1 MDEKGRAGGR
11 VTLPAEAMRALQER
25 FRASGTRTVETFR
38 ALAAQL
44 TATPT
49 AAGVVDAV
57 RRELHRVH
65 GTAGSYGYQEAS
77 RLAGKLEARA
87 ARWAAD
93 GLVDHDQRGAMIEQ
107 FAGVLELA
115 FGVTPDAPLMPS
127 TVLAERMDVTLPAR
141 GGAGPEAAN
150 DTPDVVLV
158 EDDSALADMV
168 VYALRSAGYHVESY
182 ANGPDALARL
192 LEVRPPHGRRPL
204 VLLDVDLPGLDGH
217 SLHEQLRIERP
228 GAFGVVFQTVHAG
241 EVEQIR
247 ALHGGAID
255 YVIKPLNLRV
265 LLAKMPTWLRQAAAP
280 A

>member
-49 AAGVVDAV
+49 AAQVVDAV

-87 ARWAAD
+87 VRWAAD
-93 GLVDHDQRGAMIEQ
+93 GLVDHDQRGAMIDQ

-115 FGVTPDAPLMPS
+115 FGVTPDAPLAAS
-127 TVLAERMDVTLPAR
+127 TVDAERIDVTLPVSR
-141 GGAGPEAAN
+141 GEAAS
-150 DTPDVVLV
+150 DAPDVVLV

-168 VYALRSAGYHVESY
+168 VYALRSAGYHVEAY

-192 LEVRPPHGRRPL
+192 LDVRPAHGRRPL

-228 GAFGVVFQTVHAG
+228 GAFGVVFQTCHAG

>member
-1 MDEKGRAGGR
+1 MGEKGGGRADRR

-25 FRASGTRTVETFR
+25 FRASGMRTVESFR

-44 TATPT
+44 TVTPT
-49 AAGVVDAV
+49 ATEVVDAV

-65 GTAGSYGYQEAS
+65 GTAGSYGYHEAS
-77 RLAGKLEARA
+77 RLAGKLEGRA
-87 ARWAAD
+87 VRWAAD
-93 GLVDHDQRGAMIEQ
+93 GLVDHEQRGAMIEQ

-115 FGVTPDAPLMPS
+115 FGVGLPS
-127 TVLAERMDVTLPAR
+127 TGPTTVDAERIDVTLPASNR
-141 GGAGPEAAN
+141 STKTDDA
-150 DTPDVVLV
+150 PDVVLV

-168 VYALRSAGYHVESY
+168 VYALRAAGYHVEAY

-192 LEVRPPHGRRPL
+192 LSLRPKRGQRPL

-228 GAFGVVFQTVHAG
+228 GAFSVVFQTVHAG

-247 ALHGGAID
+247 ALHSGALD
-255 YVIKPLNLRV
+255 YVIKPINLRV